1 MRNEMLRT
9 EKVMVRLTPVDYAR
23 LSARAQ
29 RERRSLS
36 SMVDVIVS
44 EALREEGQLQ
54 RAHVHEARR

>member
-23 LSARAQ
+23 LSARAL

-44 EALREEGQLQ
+44 EALREEEQPQ
-54 RAHVHEARR
+54 RAHVDEARR

>member
-23 LSARAQ
+23 LSARAH

-44 EALREEGQLQ
+44 EALREEGQPQ
-54 RAHVHEARR
+54 RACADEVRR